1 MTEETLFMI
10 GDWLML
16 ISIVATAVFIA
27 SYGIFFAWR
36 RTPAG
41 KSLMYVALSLLA
53 WEIQTFV
60 SRMDPDYTGRALIRV
75 IVYALVAV
83 TVWRLVVTLWRSWK
97 HTPFEVEPRKKE

>member
-1 MTEETLFMI
+1 MTEATLFMI

-16 ISIVATAVFIA
+16 VSIIATSVFIV
-27 SYGIFFAWR
+27 SYGVFFAWR
-36 RTPAG
+36 KTPAG

-53 WEIQTFV
+53 WEIQTFA
-60 SRMDPDYTGRALIRV
+60 SRLDPDYTGRALIRV
-75 IVYALVAV
+75 IVYALVAF